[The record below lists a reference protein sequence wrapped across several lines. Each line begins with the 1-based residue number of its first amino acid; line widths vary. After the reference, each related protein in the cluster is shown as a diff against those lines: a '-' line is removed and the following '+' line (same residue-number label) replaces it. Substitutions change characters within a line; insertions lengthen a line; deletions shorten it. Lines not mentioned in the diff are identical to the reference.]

1 MVNNNLLVMELLYSI
16 HLQSE
21 GKVIG
26 TKEVWLS
33 LSTLYSNN
41 KKNNMLVKVMMMTFA
56 CIKIFQIVLL
66 NIQTKVS
73 LLALCNKQ

>member
-1 MVNNNLLVMELLYSI
+1 MVNNNLLVMGLLYSI

-33 LSTLYSNN
+33 LSALYSNN
-41 KKNNMLVKVMMMTFA
+41 KKNNMLVKVMMLTFE
-56 CIKIFQIVLL
+56 CIKIISDCFI
-66 NIQTKVS
+66 KYS
-73 LLALCNKQ
+73 NKG

>member
-33 LSTLYSNN
+33 LSALYSNN
-41 KKNNMLVKVMMMTFA
+41 KKNNMLVKVMMMTFE
-56 CIKIFQIVLL
+56 CIKIFSDCFI
-66 NIQTKVS
+66 KYS
-73 LLALCNKQ
+73 NKG

>member
-33 LSTLYSNN
+33 LSALYSNN
-41 KKNNMLVKVMMMTFA
+41 KKNNMLVKVMMMTLE
-56 CIKIFQIVLL
+56 CIKIISDCFIKYSNKGQL
-66 NIQTKVS
+66 NSTIIK
-73 LLALCNKQ
+73 